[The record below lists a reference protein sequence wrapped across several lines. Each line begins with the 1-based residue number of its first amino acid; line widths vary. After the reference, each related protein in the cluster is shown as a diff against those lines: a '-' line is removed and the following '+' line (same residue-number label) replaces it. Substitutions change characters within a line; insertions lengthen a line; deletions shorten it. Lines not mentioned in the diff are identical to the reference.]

1 MNIVH
6 TYVVYVRNSRK
17 DKKVSSKSANAEMT
31 EAASIQGSPTEITY
45 AETTKAF
52 NGGTDTGPALHY
64 DYARTGAVKVRF
76 NSFPRI
82 V

>member
-1 MNIVH
+1 
-6 TYVVYVRNSRK
+6 
-17 DKKVSSKSANAEMT
+17 MT

-52 NGGTDTGPALHY
+52 NRGTDTGPALHY

-76 NSFPRI
+76 NSSYI
-82 V
+82 CSYILS

>member
-1 MNIVH
+1 M
-6 TYVVYVRNSRK
+6 YVVYVRNSRK
-17 DKKVSSKSANAEMT
+17 DKNISSKSADAEMT

-52 NGGTDTGPALHY
+52 NGGTHTGPAVHY
-64 DYARTGAVKVRF
+64 DYARTGVVKVRF
-76 NSFPRI
+76 NPSPRI

>member
-1 MNIVH
+1 
-6 TYVVYVRNSRK
+6 
-17 DKKVSSKSANAEMT
+17 MT